1 MHQIVKL
8 LDIRTEC
15 NIGYPRRQ
23 FLGIR
28 HFPDIRSDSEKIS
41 SKQKKK
47 KKAYREKDCNF
58 AIMYKIL

>member
-47 KKAYREKDCNF
+47 EKS
-58 AIMYKIL
+58 L